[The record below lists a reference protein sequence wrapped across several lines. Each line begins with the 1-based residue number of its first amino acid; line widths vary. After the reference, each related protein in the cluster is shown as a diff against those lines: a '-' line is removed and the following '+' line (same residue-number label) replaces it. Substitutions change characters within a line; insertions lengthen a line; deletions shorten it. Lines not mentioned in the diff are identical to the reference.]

1 MNCDATL
8 EEGLKG
14 FNFLWITN
22 SATKKRVKITLNQ
35 QDYRLVTEFLR
46 KE

>member
-1 MNCDATL
+1 MSCDITL

-14 FNFLWITN
+14 FNFLWVTN
-22 SATKKRVKITLNQ
+22 PEGKRVKITLNQ
-35 QDYRLVTEFLR
+35 QDYRLVKEFLQ